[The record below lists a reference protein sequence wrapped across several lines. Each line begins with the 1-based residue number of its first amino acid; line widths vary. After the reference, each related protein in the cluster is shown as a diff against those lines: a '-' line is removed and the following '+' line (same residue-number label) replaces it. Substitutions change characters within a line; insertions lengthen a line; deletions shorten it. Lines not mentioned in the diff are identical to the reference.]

1 MSAKIVETTEG
12 ITLLAGGPATRRD
25 LSLALARAPVLV
37 AADGGANRALALG
50 LMPEAA
56 IGDFDSIR
64 AGAREALGPGRLL
77 HIGEQESTDFDK
89 ALGAVSAP
97 FIIGLGALGGR
108 VDHALAVLHTLVH
121 RAAHH
126 VVLLGGPDV
135 VFAAAPGRWLDLALG
150 AGDRLSLFPLAAV
163 MGESEGLEWPI
174 KGLAFDPARKIGTSN
189 RVTKGPVR
197 LRFEGEGMI
206 VILPRRRL
214 DAVLR
219 ALRP

>member
-1 MSAKIVETTEG
+1 MSGKIVETDQG
-12 ITLLAGGPATRRD
+12 ISLIAGGPVSARD
-25 LSLALARAPVLV
+25 LRLSLRRAPVLV
-37 AADGGANRALALG
+37 AADGGADRALARG

-56 IGDFDSIR
+56 IGDFDSIS

-77 HIGEQESTDFDK
+77 HISEQESTDFDK

-97 FIIGLGALGGR
+97 FILGLGALGGR
-108 VDHALAVLHTLVH
+108 LDHALAVLHTLVRR
-121 RAAHH
+121 RAYH
-126 VVLLGGPDV
+126 VVLLGAEDV
-135 VFAAAPGRWLDLALG
+135 VFAARPGRWLDLALG

-163 MGESEGLEWPI
+163 KGESEGLEWPI